1 MIVAERKPIAEIAA
15 NLRQVKRLLV
25 VGCNTCVAVCLAGGA
40 KEVAVLSSVLR
51 LSLRNAQP
59 ELVIDERCVERQC
72 EAEMNQEL
80 ADMLPVYDA
89 VLSMACG
96 VGVQTLAEQFPQVI
110 VLPAL
115 NTQFMGRPEELGTWS
130 ERCAGCGNCVLDRF
144 GGICPVTRC
153 SKNLLNGPCGG
164 SANGRCEV
172 DPENL
177 PCAWQL
183 IYDRLERLG
192 QLDRLLEVEPAK
204 DWSTSRHGG
213 PRRVTRKD
221 VSL

>member
-1 MIVAERKPIAEIAA
+1 MIVAERKPIQEITA
-15 NLRQVKRLLV
+15 NLVPYKNVLV

-40 KEVAVLSSVLR
+40 KEVSVLSAVLR
-51 LSLRNAQP
+51 LASRENQP
-59 ELVIDERCVERQC
+59 ELTIAERCVERQC
-72 EAEMNQEL
+72 EAEMNAEL
-80 ADMLPVYDA
+80 AAEIGSYDA
-89 VLSMACG
+89 VLSTACG
-96 VGVQTLAEQFPQVI
+96 VGVQTLAEQFPETV

-115 NTQFMGRPEELGTWS
+115 NTKFMGRPEELGVWS

-172 DPENL
+172 DPVNI

-183 IYDRLERLG
+183 IYDRLARLG
-192 QLDRLLEVEPAK
+192 QLERLMAIEPAK

-213 PRRVTRKD
+213 PRRVVRKD
-221 VSL
+221 IKL